1 MHWLMHGKSTDSK
14 LKTKDW
20 EGIIGRHQSTSRNM
34 TMLRKLVAKVDA
46 RSSAA
51 STG

>member
-1 MHWLMHGKSTDSK
+1 MHGKSTDTK

-20 EGIIGRHQSTSRNM
+20 EGIIGRLQSTSRNM

-46 RSSAA
+46 QGPNSNR
-51 STG
+51 